1 VPAKPGTERKTES
14 VARRSSA
21 REHADGREERARRT
35 KAKIR
40 RVAGELIV
48 ARGIDATTV
57 DAIAAAAKVAKGTF
71 YLHFKSKEDLV
82 LEYAH
87 RRLEH
92 VRSVLPE
99 ILMLG
104 SMREALRKV
113 VEVVVKGKD
122 WHPEIVKIVVLK
134 IAASFDRLR
143 AIDLRNTL
151 LPVIE
156 LGVARGELRTD
167 IELPILASFVADTI
181 YCGLRNW
188 GMGLSGEDLDRAI
201 DHAVDLACDAV
212 RKRA

>member
-1 VPAKPGTERKTES
+1 M
-14 VARRSSA
+14 ARR
-21 REHADGREERARRT
+21 RERAERNDGREERARRT

-48 ARGIDATTV
+48 AKGIDATTV
-57 DAIAAAAKVAKGTF
+57 DEIAAAARIAKGTF
-71 YLHFKSKEDLV
+71 YLHFRSKEDLI

-104 SMREALRKV
+104 STRKALRKV

-122 WHPEIVKIVVLK
+122 WHPDIVKLVVLK

-156 LGVARGELRTD
+156 LGVARGELRRD

-188 GMGLSGEDLDRAI
+188 GMGLSGDDLDRAI
-201 DHAVDLACDAV
+201 DHAVDLAYDAV
-212 RKRA
+212 RARPEPTPRARR